1 MCEHLQDTVGNTKL
15 RDSPGGSSNRSL
27 LGHTQ
32 FHPAQKGAGLETKHA
47 GRKQGHFFPTNQH
60 SRKYCQQGTSSLLAF
75 QMTCQVQGPKTHIQQ
90 VQENMLEQRSPTFL
104 ASRTGFV
111 EDNFSSDQ
119 VRGEWLIACHQMYVN
134 CHWPLTDRVL
144 IWVCKQLIYYGLCA
158 VKPLCSWSSI
168 FAAAPQ
174 REHHPL
180 TSASAHQALDSYKG
194 L

>member
-1 MCEHLQDTVGNTKL
+1 MPKLFANSCLRGVRVPFLLVTNLRSLFSEECLFIDMCEHLQDTVGNTKL

-60 SRKYCQQGTSSLLAF
+60 SRKYRQQGTSSLLAF

-119 VRGEWLIACHQMYVN
+119 VRGMAYSLPPDA
-134 CHWPLTDRVL
+134 
-144 IWVCKQLIYYGLCA
+144 G
-158 VKPLCSWSSI
+158 
-168 FAAAPQ
+168 
-174 REHHPL
+174 
-180 TSASAHQALDSYKG
+180 
-194 L
+194 